1 MVEAVTLLH
10 EDKSLRGKVSEAEWD
25 TRVQLA
31 AAFRICYSR
40 GWNGSTANHMT
51 ARVPDEPEHFL
62 MNASDFSW
70 DEITASNL
78 LKLDHDGKVISD
90 TDRKPRPAGLNFHS
104 AIQRE
109 MPQMACSLHLHPMAG
124 VVVSAMEEGLMF
136 YDQGSCTVYGQVSY
150 HDFEGIAQE
159 ADEAPRILTDL
170 GDKFTMIMR
179 NHGLLTVGRTVAEAF
194 VWMYRAE
201 RACRM
206 QLAFQSSGAEATEIP
221 AEVQAT
227 TIARNRLANSPE
239 GHRPI
244 GVLEW
249 PALLRK
255 LDRVDTSYR
264 E

>member
-51 ARVPDEPEHFL
+51 ARVPDEPDHFL

-109 MPQMACSLHLHPMAG
+109 MPQMACSIHLHPMAG

-159 ADEAPRILTDL
+159 ADEAPRILADL

-179 NHGLLTVGRTVAEAF
+179 NHGLLTVGRTIAEAMAYMGRL
-194 VWMYRAE
+194 V
-201 RACRM
+201 RACETQER
-206 QLAFQSSGAEATEIP
+206 LLSTSATPVPLSTEICEFT
-221 AEVQAT
+221 ASQMAGR
-227 TIARNRLANSPE
+227 AGNQ
-239 GHRPI
+239 PI
-244 GVLEW
+244 G
-249 PALLRK
+249 
-255 LDRVDTSYR
+255 DTDWQAAFRRQVRQDPSFMV
-264 E
+264 

>member
-1 MVEAVTLLH
+1 MVEPVTLIQDD
-10 EDKSLRGKVSEAEWD
+10 ESLRGKVSEAEWD

-31 AAFRICYSR
+31 AAFRICYAR

-62 MNASDFSW
+62 MNAADFAW

-78 LKLDHDGKVISD
+78 LKLDHGGKVLSD

-124 VVVSAMEEGLMF
+124 VVVSAMEEGLRF

-159 ADEAPRILTDL
+159 ADEAPRILADL

-179 NHGLLTVGRTVAEAF
+179 NHGLLTVGRTIAEAMAYMGRL
-194 VWMYRAE
+194 VRACETQERLLSTSATPVPLSTAICEYTASQMAE
-201 RACRM
+201 RAGN
-206 QLAFQSSGAEATEIP
+206 Q
-221 AEVQAT
+221 
-227 TIARNRLANSPE
+227 
-239 GHRPI
+239 PI
-244 GVLEW
+244 G
-249 PALLRK
+249 
-255 LDRVDTSYR
+255 DTDWQAAFRRQVRQDPSFMA
-264 E
+264 